1 MIFSL
6 CIGFLLCILL
16 GVPIAFSM
24 IIASVIAVV
33 SSDALPLPLIAQRL
47 GSGIDN
53 FTYLAI
59 PLFILAGAIM
69 ERSAISIRLVEFAKS
84 LVGHFRGGMGQV
96 VIVSE
101 IFFSGISGASL
112 SDASAIG
119 SIMFPTLK
127 KSGYEPAKAVALI
140 AAACA
145 MGILIPPCLTMVVLG
160 ALAGVS
166 VSALFVAGFLPGF
179 LMAIALMILVYVQSK
194 RGLLP
199 AGEKKS
205 SFSERAL
212 AFRGAVFPLLLPII
226 IFGGILGGVFSPT
239 EAAGVAVLYALLVAT
254 FVYKE
259 MSFKLFYALLVDTA
273 TTTGAIGLILGAAS
287 AFSAILSF
295 GGVPDQVADL
305 IIGFS
310 SNPLFFLI
318 AANLVFLIFGAI
330 LDGIPALLLFVPIL
344 LPVAKSLGIN
354 TLHFALMSVA
364 SLGVGLVVPPI
375 GILVLV
381 VCSITKTPLGDVSK
395 AMVPYLGILMLCLLL
410 MIVFP
415 PLILYLPQYFGLS

>member
-273 TTTGAIGLILGAAS
+273 ITTGAIGLILGAAS

-318 AANLVFLIFGAI
+318 AVNLVFLIFGAI

>member
-1 MIFSL
+1 
-6 CIGFLLCILL
+6 
-16 GVPIAFSM
+16 M

-33 SSDALPLPLIAQRL
+33 SSDSLPLPLIAQRL

-179 LMAIALMILVYVQSK
+179 FMAVALMVLVYVQSK

-199 AGEKKS
+199 AGERKA
-205 SFSERAL
+205 SFAERIQAL
-212 AFRGAVFPLLLPII
+212 RGAVFPLLLPII

-254 FVYKE
+254 FIYKE
-259 MSFKLFYALLVDTA
+259 MTFKLFYALLVDTA
-273 TTTGAIGLILGAAS
+273 VTTGAIGLILGAAS

-310 SNPLFFLI
+310 SDPLFFLI
-318 AANLVFLIFGAI
+318 AANLVFLFFGAV

-344 LPVAKSLGIN
+344 LPVAKSLDIN

-415 PLILYLPQYFGLS
+415 PLILYLPQHFGLS